1 VFNPWN
7 EEGRR
12 GKRSA
17 GAAQEGGGNRWW
29 GLSPALVQKEEEG
42 VGWAEWGE
50 KSKQTGW
57 LAGPTG
63 PKSEENFFSE

>member
-17 GAAQEGGGNRWW
+17 GAAQEGDGNRWW

-57 LAGPTG
+57 LAGPTE